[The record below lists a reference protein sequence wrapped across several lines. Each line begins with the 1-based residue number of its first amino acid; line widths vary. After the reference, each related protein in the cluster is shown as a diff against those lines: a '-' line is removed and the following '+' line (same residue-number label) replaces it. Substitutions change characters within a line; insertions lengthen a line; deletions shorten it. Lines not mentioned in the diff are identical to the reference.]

1 MTRTLFVLASIAS
14 LGLLSGCPDD
24 PVDPDGGTTDD
35 TGTTNDDTGGSEVDA
50 PIPDEVPIFRN
61 PVATPDAELAMQ
73 ALRLMGSTD
82 AGATATLCNDCHD
95 LTRQTIRNWVA
106 LSDAALTRCLPD
118 LTLAGGD
125 AAAAAVVGCASDEG
139 GLYAARNLGIFSTG
153 GDLPWFRYVFAHG
166 TSDFATEHERFLEQG
181 VMPRDYETLTQ
192 EQFDILAEWFIRGAP
207 GLEDVVPADPLP
219 TTCTPG
225 VSQAMIDYVEARATN
240 SWTTVNA
247 ASGMLMYGCAGASNA
262 LGCLA
267 SETLSSAT
275 TFGADWDDLGDSGVP
290 GTTSRVLYNMDY
302 RSAYWT
308 RGSADGRFV
317 SHGASRAPNL
327 RFIDLAGGGTGP
339 ETGRVIGGDA
349 SYDPFF
355 FPDDSGFVVQGRGTS
370 ICAMS
375 VLTTGTPTMLNFDE
389 TGCSGTSIG
398 LYQHLA
404 AALGGDDYWSIDSTS
419 DVQYATYDPGSTP
432 TLSNPGVSRFSS
444 RNAHSSVRF
453 YANSGAGFTLLG
465 RTDIPH
471 PYEGDAVV
479 SPALGLMITRQA
491 GVGGQLGFVVRTL
504 TTTGTGGSRDIEGVE
519 VGRYCIN
526 GGKPGFS
533 YDERFFVI
541 HRYVEASDAVE
552 MGFTGASDP
561 AFAPYLSQGAAN
573 IYLVDMATGEEHR
586 ITNMGPGQY
595 ALFPYFRSDNWIY
608 YLVRTGGGGGTPER
622 IVANDAALRVA
633 PL

>member
-24 PVDPDGGTTDD
+24 PVDPDGGMTDEDGGGTTDD
-35 TGTTNDDTGGSEVDA
+35 TGGTMLDA

-61 PVATPDAELAMQ
+61 PVSTPDAELAMQ

-82 AGATATLCNDCHD
+82 AGATTTLCNDCHS
-95 LTRQTIRNWVA
+95 LNRATIRYWA
-106 LSDAALTRCLPD
+106 FLSEAALDTCLTD

-125 AAAAAVVGCASDEG
+125 AAAEAVVRCANDDG
-139 GLYAARNLGIFSTG
+139 GLYAARNLGIFSTAG
-153 GDLPWFRYVFAHG
+153 NLPWFRYVFAHG
-166 TSDFATEHERFLEQG
+166 TDDFATEHGRFVDEA
-181 VMPRDYETLTQ
+181 VMPRDYESLTQ

-207 GLEDVVPADPLP
+207 GLDAIVPADPLP
-219 TTCTPG
+219 TTCTPS
-225 VSQAMIDYVEARATN
+225 VSPSMVSYIESRESN

-247 ASGMLMYGCAGASNA
+247 ANGMLMYGCAGASSA
-262 LGCLA
+262 LECLA

-275 TFGADWDDLGDSGVP
+275 SFGADWDDLGASGVP
-290 GTTSRVLYNMDY
+290 GTTSRVLFNLDY

-317 SHGASRAPNL
+317 SHGAARAPNL
-327 RFIDLAGGGTGP
+327 RFIDLSGGGTGP
-339 ETGRVIGGDA
+339 ETGRVIGGNAD
-349 SYDPFF
+349 YDPFF
-355 FPDDSGFVVQGRGTS
+355 FPDDSGFMVQGGRTS
-370 ICAMS
+370 ICTMS
-375 VLTTGTPTMLNFDE
+375 VLTTGNPTMLSFTE
-389 TGCSGTSIG
+389 AGCAGTSVG

-404 AALGGDDYWSIDSTS
+404 AALSGDDYWAIDSTS
-419 DVQYATYDPGSTP
+419 DRQYSTYDPGSVP

-444 RNAHSSVRF
+444 ANAHSTVHF
-453 YANSGAGFTLLG
+453 FTNTG
-465 RTDIPH
+465 STFNRVGSTDFDH

-479 SPALGLMITRQA
+479 SPALGLLITRQA
-491 GVGGQLGFVVRTL
+491 GSAGQLGFVVRIITA
-504 TTTGTGGSRDIEGVE
+504 TGSGASREIAGVE
-519 VGRYCIN
+519 AGRYCIN

-541 HRYVEASDAVE
+541 HRYVEAEDAVE
-552 MGFTGASDP
+552 MGFTGPSDP
-561 AFAPYLSQGAAN
+561 GFAPYLTQGGAN

-595 ALFPYFRSDNWIY
+595 ALFPYFRSDGWIY
-608 YLVRTGGGGGTPER
+608 YLVRSAGSAPER